1 MEYTVGV
8 GLPAGVTDALTAGQC
23 FWYNTLLGGVTGAAA
38 TTNNLPCIWNPSDS
52 NRMLH
57 IIHINYGVVSGTVIA
72 AHIAYGYVPNAGA
85 QKGTG
90 QPILTYANVV
100 PVNAMHGAGVASRM
114 NFSNATLTMTPN
126 VTYLAPNGISSGGAL
141 GAGAM
146 FPLVDEVWGKI
157 LVPPGVAFF
166 PYISNG
172 AIALVA
178 SVSTFGWEQVINPN
192 GP

>member
-1 MEYTVGV
+1 MEYTVGA

-23 FWYNTLLGGVTGAAA
+23 FWYNTLLGGVTGAAV

-57 IIHINYGVVSGTVIA
+57 ILQINYGVVSGTVIA
-72 AHIAYGYVPNAGA
+72 AHIAYGYLLGAGA
-85 QKGTG
+85 QKGTA
-90 QPILTYANVV
+90 QPIITYANVV
-100 PVNAMHGAGVASRM
+100 PVNAMPGAGVQSRI
-114 NFSNATLTMTPN
+114 NFSNATLTMTTGPA
-126 VTYLAPNGISSGGAL
+126 YLAPNGFSSGGAL
-141 GAGAM
+141 AAGAL
-146 FPLVDEVWGKI
+146 FSLVDEVWGKI

-166 PYISNG
+166 PYVSNG